1 MRLFLCAAAVA
12 GLLTACDAFPPGQLD
27 RSGWRD
33 CRFFGGDAWTR
44 VITDP
49 ENCGA
54 CNIRCPEGVP
64 CSNYE
69 CRIDSVLHCGDG
81 DRQCVARE
89 GEVVACVQYFEGDT
103 AVREEPLPEG
113 VELVNGY
120 ACVSA
125 GDESDTDA
133 PEADPDGADPD
144 GADAEG
150 RPKRLDPGWV
160 LIPGHTAACRDDLDA
175 RTCVTA
181 EVTYTDLCGATVTE
195 PLAYDFAI
203 MTAEVSRAQYRD
215 AVCDCADPQFATCR
229 ALCDAQRAPDAA
241 ALEQRPMTGLNWCEA
256 YTACQRLGGR
266 LPTVAERARLEAL
279 VDGPP
284 SLFADPLSCGA
295 WAEATGRPPWL
306 AECIDAPPD
315 GGPYDAVK
323 GEAGRLYIG
332 ADVWTDPE
340 PVQHLLGNV
349 DEWAADPAAAMAG
362 RESSPDPVFWGVP
375 EDAEA
380 AAAPRVL
387 RGRGFF
393 SPAGEPGDRLVA
405 VDPSLRA
412 ADVGLRCAR
421 TMASPFD
428 EPVPYDAALPAEDYA
443 QCDPENVALRP
454 LRETVGDH
462 VDRAVAV
469 CLDRE
474 VDSDARARIEALA
487 QRIVISDARGPAL
500 ARRMRGGLLEAV
512 GVGRFAGD
520 EHWWW
525 SEPAREPGQPL
536 AVGGSGEIPLWW
548 TWHGEDDP
556 RLSRCLGDPDMSRL
570 YGRLVR
576 RHTFTLPRMMAL
588 ELGPE
593 GADIAC
599 RHLDCVEPTLS
610 AAACRASCPGWSLP
624 LAVEFERVEPYSKA
638 ELCH

>member
-1 MRLFLCAAAVA
+1 MRFSLCAAAA
-12 GLLTACDAFPPGQLD
+12 AMLLTACHVFPPGQLD

-44 VITDP
+44 VISDP

-64 CSNYE
+64 CSDYE

-89 GEVVACVQYFEGDT
+89 GEVVACVQYFEGDA
-103 AVREEPLPEG
+103 AVRDEPLPEG

-125 GDESDTDA
+125 SGESD
-133 PEADPDGADPD
+133 AD
-144 GADAEG
+144 ADAEG

-160 LIPGHTAACRDDLDA
+160 LIPGHTADCRDDLDA

-229 ALCDAQRAPDAA
+229 ALCDEQRAPDAA

-362 RESSPDPVFWGVP
+362 RGSSPDPAFWGVP

-405 VDPSLRA
+405 ADPSLRA

-428 EPVPYDAALPAEDYA
+428 EPVPYDATLQFESYA
-443 QCDPENVALRP
+443 TCDEEPIALRP
-454 LRETVGDH
+454 LRRTVGEQGY
-462 VDRAVAV
+462 RAIDV
-469 CLDRE
+469 CLDHDLSGAAADLIER
-474 VDSDARARIEALA
+474 RARQLLLDPAGASGFAL
-487 QRIVISDARGPAL
+487 RTSVGV
-500 ARRMRGGLLEAV
+500 LEAV
-512 GVGRFAGD
+512 GVARFAGD
-520 EHWWW
+520 EQWWW
-525 SEPAREPGQPL
+525 SEPAERAGQRL
-536 AVGGSGEIPLWW
+536 ACDLTGAPVWLTWNGE
-548 TWHGEDDP
+548 GRAEA
-556 RLSRCLGDPDMSRL
+556 SRCRALADASTVD
-570 YGRLVR
+570 GRVVR
-576 RHTFTLPRMMAL
+576 RHDFTLDRAESWVLDPGGLAF
-588 ELGPE
+588 
-593 GADIAC
+593 AC
-599 RHLDCVEPTLS
+599 AHLDCVDPSVGPAECPTD
-610 AAACRASCPGWSLP
+610 CPGWHLP
-624 LAVEFERVEPYSKA
+624 LAIEFERVEPYST
-638 ELCH
+638 ELCR